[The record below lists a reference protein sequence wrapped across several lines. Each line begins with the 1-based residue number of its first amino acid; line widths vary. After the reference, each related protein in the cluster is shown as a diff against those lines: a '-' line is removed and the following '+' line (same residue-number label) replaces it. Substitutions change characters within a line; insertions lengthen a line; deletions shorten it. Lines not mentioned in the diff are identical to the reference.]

1 MATEGFSRRS
11 DNTETGYLDNKRNRI
26 IGVAVF
32 VIALMLFYT
41 FQLFSLQ
48 ILEGSAYHKR
58 ATLVSQRSTPLLASR
73 GEIYDRNHEAPLAT
87 NREAFDLSF
96 VPAAA
101 PRDRIPQLLAKLSQ
115 RLHLPYEFLEKKVP
129 PSVYGQFN
137 PIDLLGGVEYATIKS
152 LAEQSED
159 FPGLQWEQKPV
170 REYHALGSLSSVVG
184 YVGDITEEE
193 LQVLYNSGYDRRSI
207 VGKAGLEKQY
217 DFLLRGRDGVKYLT
231 VDATGRNLSG
241 GTPREQPPQT
251 GKSILLTIDRA
262 TQTLAEKALG
272 DRIGSVVILKPSTGE
287 VLALVSYPTFDPN
300 AFTTADGP
308 KIFQSLL
315 TDTRY
320 PFLNRAIQATYPPAS
335 TFKVIMSA
343 ALLGDAV
350 IDPKKQIFCGP
361 EYKLGDRVFKEH
373 DPRGFGWTDM
383 GKGLAQSANVYF
395 YTVGVEYLGIDRI
408 SRYARDFGLGSSSG
422 IDLPGELSGQVPDSH
437 WKEKSLHAPW
447 LGGDTANTS
456 IGQGY
461 LQVTPLQ
468 MADAM
473 AMVSNGGKI
482 YRPHLLKEVRDPIT
496 DAVEETTAPE
506 VIFDS
511 SNPEKIF
518 HPLQEALRGVITGGT
533 PEVVLTTR
541 AVQIAGKTGTGEDG
555 EKGSANHS
563 WFIAY
568 APYDDPDPEKR
579 VVVVVQVERTNTWE
593 WWAPKAANI
602 IFQGIFAHETYEQ
615 ALKTLGLP
623 DESHVPP
630 TPAR

>member
-1 MATEGFSRRS
+1 MSDGFSRRS
-11 DNTETGYLDNKRNRI
+11 RTSASGLADSKRNRI
-26 IGVAVF
+26 IGIAIF
-32 VIALMLFYT
+32 VVALMVLYT

-58 ATLVSQRSTPLLASR
+58 ATLVSQRTDTLLASR
-73 GEIYDRNHEAPLAT
+73 GEIYDRNHDAALAT

-96 VPAAA
+96 VPASA
-101 PRDRIPQLLAKLSQ
+101 PRERIPQMLAKLSQ
-115 RLHLPYEFLEKKVP
+115 RLRLPYDYLEKKVP
-129 PSVYGQFN
+129 PTVYGQFA
-137 PIDLLGGVEYATIKS
+137 PIDLMEGVDYDVIKG

-159 FPGLQWEQKPV
+159 FPGVRWDQKPV
-170 REYHALGSLSSVVG
+170 RLYHSLGSLSSVVG

-217 DFLLRGRDGVKYLT
+217 DFLLRGRDGVRYMT
-231 VDATGRNLSG
+231 VDASGRNLSG
-241 GTPREQPPQT
+241 GTPREQPPQS
-251 GKSILLTIDRA
+251 GKSILLTIDRGI
-262 TQTLAEKALG
+262 QTLAERALG

-287 VLALVSYPTFDPN
+287 VLAMVSYPTFDPN

-320 PFLNRAIQATYPPAS
+320 PFLDRAIQATYPPAS
-335 TFKVIMSA
+335 TFKIIMSA

-350 IDPKKQIFCGP
+350 IDPRKQIFCGP
-361 EYKLGDRVFKEH
+361 EYKLGDRTFKEH

-383 GKGLAQSANVYF
+383 PKGLAQSANVYF

-408 SRYARDFGLGSSSG
+408 SRYAREFGLGSPSG
-422 IDLPGELSGQVPDSH
+422 IDLPGELSGQVPDPT
-437 WKEKSLHAPW
+437 WKEKSLHSPW

-473 AMVSNGGKI
+473 AMVANGGKV
-482 YRPHLLKEVRDPIT
+482 YRPHLLKEVRDPVT
-496 DAVEETTAPE
+496 DTVEETATPE
-506 VIFDS
+506 VIYDS
-511 SNPEKIF
+511 NAADKIF

-563 WFIAY
+563 WFVAY
-568 APYDDPDPEKR
+568 APYDEPDLDKR
-579 VVVVVQVERTNTWE
+579 IVVVVQVERTNSWE

-602 IFQGIFAHETYEQ
+602 IFQGLFAHETYEQ
-615 ALKTLGLP
+615 ALKSLGLP
-623 DESHVPP
+623 DESHVA
-630 TPAR
+630 PAPSR